1 MANVLPDEL
10 IKEILTPALKVSDE
24 LFSDT
29 SSTSPF
35 STYSRSTSAYLV
47 VAKGWLR
54 VATPLLYHVVV
65 LRSKAQAQA
74 LEAALRNNPQLGTYI
89 KKLRIEGGYG
99 TALYSIIKS
108 APNVTDLFVSL
119 EIWSSD
125 SVSGLCRGLPKMN
138 PTRVIL
144 HDPPKRIFNSLVD
157 KLFDVLCECV
167 KSWERLVCC
176 HFLLLCTLIVICIH
190 IVLYNLVY

>member
-1 MANVLPDEL
+1 MANILPDEL
-10 IKEILTPALKVSDE
+10 IKEILTPALRVPDE

-29 SSTSPF
+29 SPISPF
-35 STYSRSTSAYLV
+35 STYSRSSSAYLV

-74 LEAALRNNPQLGTYI
+74 LEAVLLRNPQLGTYI

-125 SVSGLCRGLPKMN
+125 SVSGLCRGLPRMN

-144 HDPPKRIFNSLVD
+144 HDPLRRIFNSLVD

-167 KSWERLVCC
+167 KLWKRLVCC
-176 HFLLLCTLIVICIH
+176 HFVPLIVICMRCS
-190 IVLYNLVY
+190 VPPL